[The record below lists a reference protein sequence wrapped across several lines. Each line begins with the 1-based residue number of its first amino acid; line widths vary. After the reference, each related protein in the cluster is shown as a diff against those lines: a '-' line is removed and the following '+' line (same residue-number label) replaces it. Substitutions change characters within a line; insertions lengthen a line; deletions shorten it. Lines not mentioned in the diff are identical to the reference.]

1 MNTLQK
7 VEGYN
12 NLRKDSYSG
21 GVVNVDKNSY
31 LAHQNAKRV
40 ALQQIMEKEHLKA
53 EVETMGV
60 EINNIKGELTEIKG
74 LLMQI
79 LNKGQ

>member
-1 MNTLQK
+1 MSGLQK
-7 VEGYN
+7 VEGFS

-31 LAHQNAKRV
+31 TLHQNAKRL
-40 ALQQIMEKEHLKA
+40 AMQQMLEKEQMKSQ
-53 EVETMGV
+53 VQSMGE
-60 EINNIKGELTEIKG
+60 EINNIKGELSEIKG